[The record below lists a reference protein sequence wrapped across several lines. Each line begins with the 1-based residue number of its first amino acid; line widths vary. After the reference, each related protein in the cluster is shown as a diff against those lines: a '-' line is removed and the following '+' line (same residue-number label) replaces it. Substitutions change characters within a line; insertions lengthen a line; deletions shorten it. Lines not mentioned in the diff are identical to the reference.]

1 MISMY
6 DTCAMFIFS
15 SFFFDFYLLSSYA
28 QEGGGMIMG
37 FGIMFGEALSHEAL
51 FSFSSYSLFSY
62 SSSRQSDF
70 YPTPLRALFL

>member
-1 MISMY
+1 
-6 DTCAMFIFS
+6 
-15 SFFFDFYLLSSYA
+15 
-28 QEGGGMIMG
+28 MIMG

-70 YPTPLRALFL
+70 YRTPLRALFLSCPIPLICF